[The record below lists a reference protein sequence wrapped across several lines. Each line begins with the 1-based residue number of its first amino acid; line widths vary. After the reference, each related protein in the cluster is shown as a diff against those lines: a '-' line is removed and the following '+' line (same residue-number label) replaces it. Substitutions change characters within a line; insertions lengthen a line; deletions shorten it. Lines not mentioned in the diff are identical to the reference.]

1 MAFDGIVVAGIAA
14 ELREKLIGGR
24 IVKIAQPER
33 DELILTVKNYD
44 QYLLFMSA
52 DAGLPL
58 IYLTDSKKESPLNSP
73 SFCMLLRK
81 HLTGARI
88 TDIVQPD
95 FERIIYIELEHLDE
109 LGDPAHKRLIIE
121 IMGKHSNII
130 FCDDKGRILDS
141 IKHVPSSMSSVREVL
156 PGRDY
161 FIPKTLDKSNPC
173 AVTEEG
179 FKEALSSYNGDVVK
193 AIYMSYTGLSPLTA
207 NEIVFR
213 AGIDPEIPSKE
224 LPADHLTHLYRIF
237 RSVIDDVVSGEF
249 YPNIIQ
255 KDKKAVEFSG
265 IRLTSYESDPEVQ
278 IYEASS
284 VSDCLIRFY
293 SRRNAE
299 SRIKQKSSDLRHIV
313 ATVTERETRKYELQ
327 LKQLKDT
334 EKRDKYKLYGEL
346 LSAFG
351 YNIPG
356 GAKEAVLNN
365 YYTGEDITVPLDP
378 DISAIDNAKSYYDK
392 YAKLKRTYEALTK
405 LTGETSEAL
414 EHLGSLK
421 VALDIAEIEDDL
433 TAIKDELIEY
443 GYMRDKAR
451 GRNSRV
457 RKGGRS
463 GSRLVSKPFRYQSV
477 DGMEILVGKNNFQ
490 NEELTF
496 KLSKGDDWWFHAK
509 GVPGSHVILRTD
521 GREVSDR
528 AFEEA
533 AALAAYYSANRDN
546 EKVEVDYLLKKNV
559 KKPNGGRPGF
569 VIYYTNYS
577 MVVRP
582 KIDEIGTEKV

>member
-14 ELREKLIGGR
+14 ELREKLVGGR

-33 DELILTVKNYD
+33 DELILTIKNYD
-44 QYLLFMSA
+44 QFLLFMSA

-88 TDIVQPD
+88 VDIVQPE

-156 PGRDY
+156 PGREY

-173 AVTEEG
+173 AVTEED
-179 FKEALSSYNGDVVK
+179 FREVISSYNGEVVK
-193 AIYMSYTGLSPLTA
+193 ALYMNYTGLSPLA
-207 NEIVFR
+207 SNEIVYR
-213 AGIDPEIPSKE
+213 AGIDPEIPAKE
-224 LPADHLTHLYRIF
+224 LPGDHVTHLYRIF
-237 RSVIDDVVSGEF
+237 SSVMEDVTSGEF
-249 YPNIIQ
+249 YPNIIL
-255 KDKKAVEFSG
+255 KDNKAVEFSG
-265 IRLTSYESDPEVQ
+265 IRLTSYESDPEVKT
-278 IYEASS
+278 YEAAS

-293 SRRNAE
+293 ARRNAE

-327 LKQLKDT
+327 LKQLEDT

-356 GAKEAVLNN
+356 GLREVKLNN
-365 YYTGEDITVPLDP
+365 YYTGEDISVPLDP
-378 DISAIDNAKSYYDK
+378 DKSAIDNAKAYYDK

-405 LTGETSEAL
+405 LSAETSDAL
-414 EHLGSLK
+414 THLGSLK

-443 GYMRDKAR
+443 GYMRDKTK
-451 GRNSRV
+451 GRNGRE

-463 GSRLVSKPFRYQSV
+463 GSRLVSKPFRYTSV

-509 GVPGSHVILRTD
+509 GVPGSHVVLRTD

-546 EKVEVDYLLKKNV
+546 EKVEVDYLLRKNV

-582 KIDEIGTEKV
+582 VIDEIGTEKV